1 MTPPWPKMFEMMP
14 MTIEPPKM
22 DRLFF
27 FRQFDGSPIILD
39 SRRLIVT
46 PSPDETLREIR
57 ELIDEIEL
65 DVCNRELAAMY
76 RDVGGEG

>member
-1 MTPPWPKMFEMMP
+1 MRFEMMP
-14 MTIEPPKM
+14 MTGEPPKM
-22 DRLFF
+22 DRLYF
-27 FRQFDGSPIILD
+27 FRRFDGLPVVLD

-46 PSPDETLREIR
+46 PSPEEILRDVI

>member
-1 MTPPWPKMFEMMP
+1 MFEMMP
-14 MTIEPPKM
+14 MTVEPPKM

-27 FRQFDGSPIILD
+27 FRQFGGPPAVID

-46 PSPDETLREIR
+46 PSPKEILRDVI